1 MKLSIGMC
9 RVKRTQSIGCG
20 LVLALA
26 GLSCAW
32 PSKLLADEAPAT
44 QPVQHAD
51 SDVSMKKWLADL
63 ASPEASIRDAAR
75 AKLMTLGR
83 DQLPELQKL
92 VGQNLPLA
100 PSQATAL
107 RQIVQEVYLAGES
120 YESNGRDGFLG
131 ILMDQSLLA
140 IQDFDHG
147 DESHIEP
154 GVVVAERIPGFCAS
168 RMLLDGD
175 VILGTTNPAQVFR
188 TTKQLQLAVQAMM
201 PGETIHL
208 QVLRNGR
215 VIDVPLVLDSSPP
228 EVTKENITE
237 FKLRRAAKFNDYW
250 QKSFA
255 PLLKEE
261 VG

>member
-1 MKLSIGMC
+1 MC
-9 RVKRTQSIGCG
+9 RVTRIHSIGCA

-26 GLSCAW
+26 GLSCVW
-32 PSKLLADEAPAT
+32 PWTAFADEGPAT
-44 QPVQHAD
+44 QPAQHAQ
-51 SDVSMKKWLADL
+51 SDALMKKWLSDL
-63 ASPEASIRDAAR
+63 ASPDASIRDVAR

-92 VGQNLPLA
+92 VGQSLPLA

-107 RQIVQEVYLAGES
+107 RQIVQEVYLGGES

-131 ILMDQSLLA
+131 ILMDQSLFA

-175 VILGTTNPAQVFR
+175 VILGTTNPPQVFR
-188 TTKQLQLAVQAMM
+188 TTKALQLAVQAMM

-215 VIDVPLVLDSSPP
+215 VIDVGLVLDPSPL
-228 EVTKENITE
+228 EVTKENISE